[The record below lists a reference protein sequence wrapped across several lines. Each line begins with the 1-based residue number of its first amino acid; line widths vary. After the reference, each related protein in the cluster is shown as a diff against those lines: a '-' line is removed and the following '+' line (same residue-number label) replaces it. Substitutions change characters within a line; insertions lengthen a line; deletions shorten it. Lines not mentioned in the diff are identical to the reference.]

1 MDNIKAILI
10 DIDNTLL
17 DFNKGAKTAVGEAFN
32 KCGLSY
38 DERCFNVFSEQ
49 NDLLW
54 QRIERGELTREGLHK
69 IRFYTIFNALG
80 ISADGEKAETEF
92 RKALFNIAVSVEGAL
107 DLVQYLSKKYQLYC
121 ASNAIY
127 NQQINRLK
135 LSKMHD
141 YFSGFFISEKIGHQ
155 KPTKEFF
162 DFCFANMN
170 GITPSQSIMI
180 GDSLTADILGAKNY
194 GLKSIWYNHLNK
206 ENDSLILPDYVVKKL
221 SQIKNIL

>member
-1 MDNIKAILI
+1 MEDIKVVLI

-17 DFNKGAKTAVGEAFN
+17 DFNKGAEIAVGVAFN
-32 KCGLSY
+32 KCGLSFNKH
-38 DERCFNVFSEQ
+38 CFNTFIEQ

-54 QRIERGELTREGLHK
+54 EKIERGELTREGLHQ
-69 IRFYTIFNALG
+69 IRFKTIFNVLG
-80 ISADGEKAETEF
+80 ITADGIMAETEF
-92 RKALFNIAVSVEGAL
+92 RKTLFDVAVPVDGAL
-107 DLVQYLSKKYQLYC
+107 ELVEYLSKKYKVYC

-141 YFSGFFISEKIGHQ
+141 YFSGFFISEKIGYQ

-162 DFCFANMN
+162 DFCFYNMQVKPEQ
-170 GITPSQSIMI
+170 TIMI

-194 GLKSIWYNHLNK
+194 GLKSIWFNQFDKQN
-206 ENDSLILPDYVVKKL
+206 NSDIVPDYVVKEL
-221 SQIKNIL
+221 LQIKNML

>member
-1 MDNIKAILI
+1 MEDIKAVLI

-17 DFNKGAKTAVGEAFN
+17 DFNKGAEIAVGVAFN
-32 KCGLSY
+32 KCGLTFN
-38 DERCFNVFSEQ
+38 EHCFNTFIEQ

-54 QRIERGELTREGLHK
+54 QKIERGELTREGLHQ
-69 IRFYTIFNALG
+69 IRFKTIFNVLG
-80 ISADGEKAETEF
+80 ISADGIMAETEF
-92 RKALFNIAVSVEGAL
+92 RKALFNIAVPVDGAL
-107 DLVQYLSKKYQLYC
+107 ELVQYLSKKYKVYC

-127 NQQINRLK
+127 NQQINRLT

-162 DFCFANMN
+162 DYCFYNMQVKPEQ
-170 GITPSQSIMI
+170 TIMI

-194 GLKSIWYNHLNK
+194 GLKSIWFNQFDKQN
-206 ENDSLILPDYVVKKL
+206 NSDIFPDYMVKEL
-221 SQIKNIL
+221 LQIKNIL